1 MFFKK
6 SGDPSNGWAVPFVTG
21 HKYKIH
27 FGMTG
32 LDYEQMTVDASERW
46 EPTDKSIYL
55 VHNWTDIRRAIDFRV
70 GGSGGRLVLNNSIAA
85 NESDWEFG
93 QNIVYNETEI
103 RETHFIING
112 KNETNPYARQRL
124 HNLGWRCIGPCNEKL
139 EEDVED
145 ETVIRYWNN
154 SADWP
159 SGKVPE
165 EGEDVHIE
173 PGWNMIFNMNPSPV
187 YKLIRVNG
195 ILTFDNS
202 TDTHLR
208 CKHLFIRAG
217 ELHVGTEQEPYQPNG
232 RITLYGEKQ
241 METIVYDNAIEAG
254 NKLIANINVMRIY
267 GRKR

>member
-70 GGSGGRLVLNNSIAA
+70 GGSSGRLVLNNSITA
-85 NESDWEFG
+85 NQSDWEFG

-112 KNETNPYARQRL
+112 KNETNPYAR
-124 HNLGWRCIGPCNEKL
+124 
-139 EEDVED
+139 
-145 ETVIRYWNN
+145 
-154 SADWP
+154 
-159 SGKVPE
+159 
-165 EGEDVHIE
+165 
-173 PGWNMIFNMNPSPV
+173 
-187 YKLIRVNG
+187 
-195 ILTFDNS
+195 
-202 TDTHLR
+202 
-208 CKHLFIRAG
+208 
-217 ELHVGTEQEPYQPNG
+217 
-232 RITLYGEKQ
+232 
-241 METIVYDNAIEAG
+241 
-254 NKLIANINVMRIY
+254 
-267 GRKR
+267 